1 MPSRSREINTPML
14 LGCASP
20 YIIGQA
26 RIPSARPKS
35 TIPPPTSLSPSHLP
49 GVPEQRLTAPH
60 ACVGRRPQSPVHARL
75 PLSPPPFL
83 VTAAAGPSPPFPLRR
98 PAPAPAPDQ
107 SGPRGRPHLPP
118 RVHSLAVACPAGWPL
133 GPRQLRFRMGLSSA
147 ATGDGVQLCVFD
159 LQRGQQEG
167 QELDKILYFYPA
179 DCPILLQ
186 LSVIGLCEGIVTF
199 TRLPSL
205 SLIFIVQLVAI

>member
-1 MPSRSREINTPML
+1 MPSRSREIDTPML

-60 ACVGRRPQSPVHARL
+60 ACVGRRPQSPVHAL

-133 GPRQLRFRMGLSSA
+133 GPRQLPVSNGALVGRHWRRGA
-147 ATGDGVQLCVFD
+147 ALRV
-159 LQRGQQEG
+159 RPPEG
-167 QELDKILYFYPA
+167 AAGGPGARQDP
-179 DCPILLQ
+179 LL
-186 LSVIGLCEGIVTF
+186 LPR
-199 TRLPSL
+199 RLPHPAPAL
-205 SLIFIVQLVAI
+205 CHRPLRGDRHFH